1 MNIDQLKKP
10 ISDMIYSMIA
20 YALSSVVLTFL
31 IQPMMASY
39 MDGDQYGLFLTLI
52 NIK

>member
-31 IQPMMASY
+31 IQPMMASIWMEIN
-39 MDGDQYGLFLTLI
+39 MDYF
-52 NIK
+52 